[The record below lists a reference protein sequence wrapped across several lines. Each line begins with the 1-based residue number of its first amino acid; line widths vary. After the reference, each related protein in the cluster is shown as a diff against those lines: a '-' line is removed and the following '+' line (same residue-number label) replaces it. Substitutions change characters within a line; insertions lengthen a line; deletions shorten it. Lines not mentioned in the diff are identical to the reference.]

1 MSSSGPK
8 GVVRRKAVHQTS
20 SSEDGG
26 SPLGGMMHISSDS
39 TGLKL
44 SPTAV
49 MVMSISFI
57 VIVLILHI
65 IGKITGS
72 TSARPA
78 EM

>member
-1 MSSSGPK
+1 MST
-8 GVVRRKAVHQTS
+8 VVRRKTARHTDAGES
-20 SSEDGG
+20 KGTGG
-26 SPLGGMMHISSDS
+26 QMFRVSGDS
-39 TGLKL
+39 TGLKM

-72 TSARPA
+72 HSPRSA